1 MKNMSLT
8 RSSRLL
14 KNPSFKILCCFRSEE
29 HTSELQSPCN
39 LVCRLLLE
47 KKNYSVGR
55 SSRRGTDLPWL
66 RSTKD
71 DGRSPHTRPGSLAH
85 ESRIRLTTCRV
96 SIHRLGNLLL
106 SLPGDFCHWL
116 RTRVD
121 LSQVGS
127 PPPSCRRA
135 LPLGCRAGRLRGRR
149 LSEHRPLAISH

>member
-1 MKNMSLT
+1 RDHVRDLSGGGRIT
-8 RSSRLL
+8 APACQRFPPYTCARLVHCL
-14 KNPSFKILCCFRSEE
+14 DRAD
-29 HTSELQSPCN
+29 
-39 LVCRLLLE
+39 
-47 KKNYSVGR
+47 YSTGR
-55 SSRRGTDLPWL
+55 SPRRGTDLPWL

-121 LSQVGS
+121 LSRVGP
-127 PPPSCRRA
+127 PPPSGRRA
-135 LPLGCRAGRLRGRR
+135 LPLGCRAGRIRGWR
-149 LSEHRPLAISH
+149 LSKYLPLAHFALTAPDALKHC